1 MSDSR
6 ISRIE
11 DAASEGNLSNLKEIL
26 ETGFRQI
33 EIDAGLVCAVA
44 YSHVEV
50 GEYLLCLGADLSYDN
65 NSAAYYAVHN
75 NQIEGLKFAVK
86 NGVNVNAN
94 NGHLLNEAVVTAFNQ
109 KDLTIL
115 TWLLERGAKKTMLTK
130 STMKHCATPEIKRV
144 VNKYTRQE

>member
-65 NSAAYYAVHN
+65 NSAAYYAC
-75 NQIEGLKFAVK
+75 
-86 NGVNVNAN
+86 
-94 NGHLLNEAVVTAFNQ
+94 LLYTSPSPR
-109 KDLTIL
+109 D
-115 TWLLERGAKKTMLTK
+115 
-130 STMKHCATPEIKRV
+130 ATLSRMPSSA
-144 VNKYTRQE
+144 

>member
-50 GEYLLCLGADLSYDN
+50 GEYLLCLLYTSPSPRDQRGSRMPS
-65 NSAAYYAVHN
+65 SA
-75 NQIEGLKFAVK
+75 
-86 NGVNVNAN
+86 
-94 NGHLLNEAVVTAFNQ
+94 
-109 KDLTIL
+109 
-115 TWLLERGAKKTMLTK
+115 
-130 STMKHCATPEIKRV
+130 
-144 VNKYTRQE
+144 